1 MPGKGYK
8 NFYKFDGQADCL
20 PRAFNNELLLRPY
33 RPGSLLRSAQGR
45 DGVPQGKK
53 IPQRAGSK
61 DAEVMK
67 EGIS

>member
-1 MPGKGYK
+1 MGLKIFTSSTGK
-8 NFYKFDGQADCL
+8 QACV
-20 PRAFNNELLLRPY
+20 PRTFNNELLLRPY